1 MIEDY
6 DSKIKN
12 LEERISKIDSQILE
26 LTQVKLNLMMLS
38 RDFNQH
44 KCKTTLEEC
53 FTSELKELLNK
64 HYNEEKSKGNL

>member
-1 MIEDY
+1 MINDY
-6 DSKIKN
+6 ESKIKN

-26 LTQVKLNLMMLS
+26 LTQTKLNLMMLS

-44 KCKTTLEEC
+44 LCKTTLEEC

-64 HYNEEKSKGNL
+64 HYDEEKSKGNL